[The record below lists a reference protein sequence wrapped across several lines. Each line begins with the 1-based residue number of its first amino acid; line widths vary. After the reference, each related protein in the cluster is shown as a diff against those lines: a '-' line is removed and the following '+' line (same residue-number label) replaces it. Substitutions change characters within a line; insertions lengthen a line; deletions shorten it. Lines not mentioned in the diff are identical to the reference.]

1 MEIEFSSHFIKR
13 ARRLSQE
20 DKIIL
25 SERVQWFKLNP
36 GDPGLKIHPLTGKL
50 KGLFAFSIKRR
61 KRVKFSFLG
70 KNKALFVDVGSH
82 DEVY

>member
-1 MEIEFSSHFIKR
+1 VEIEFSSHFIKR

-20 DKIIL
+20 DKIFL
-25 SERVQWFKLNP
+25 SERVGWFRSNP
-36 GDPGLKIHPLTGKL
+36 NDPRLKIHPLTGKL

-61 KRVKFSFLG
+61 KRVKFSFFD
-70 KNKALFVDVGSH
+70 KNKTLFIDVGSH